1 MALFLLVVQDK
12 YDGDSF
18 GEFIFEEYNE
28 ESTEE
33 TSTIESS
40 KETNNNANTGE
51 IDKNTCYCII
61 SEIIHAISAAFII
74 TIISIC
80 YYHYIFKKKN
90 IEKYLCESTS
100 IVGMVN
106 FQFVQMR
113 TN

>member
-74 TIISIC
+74 TIIVFVI
-80 YYHYIFKKKN
+80 I
-90 IEKYLCESTS
+90 IIYLRRKTLKT
-100 IVGMVN
+100 IYVKVH
-106 FQFVQMR
+106 QL
-113 TN
+113 

>member
-40 KETNNNANTGE
+40 K
-51 IDKNTCYCII
+51 KQII
-61 SEIIHAISAAFII
+61 MLIHGKLIRI
-74 TIISIC
+74 
-80 YYHYIFKKKN
+80 HV
-90 IEKYLCESTS
+90 
-100 IVGMVN
+100 IVLY
-106 FQFVQMR
+106 QK
-113 TN
+113 